1 MATSSKDPAKTP
13 GADDARQQAIR
24 CLETVSTILNDRGGV
39 RVDEALRLL
48 QLAATHLEQA
58 VDAAVSRRSA

>member
-1 MATSSKDPAKTP
+1 MATSSKDAAKTL

-24 CLETVSTILNDRGGV
+24 CLESASTILNDRGGA

-48 QLAATHLEQA
+48 QLAARHLEQA
-58 VDAAVSRRSA
+58 VDAAVSRRSV